1 MLKKI
6 CVALIAFLMLLPVGG
21 IGIFKANSI
30 GEKEREAKVNEIEE
44 SIIKLPEIKWSD
56 WDYSQIGLHIHT
68 DYNGIEKDTPILQS
82 IFEGID
88 VDNNPS
94 TGQNG
99 NDIKV
104 FVMVFPYAEKV
115 NGNWVFLISFIVN
128 VIRLGEEIKN
138 GEFEISLGGSV
149 FFNVQHK
156 FRIGYYSPNNEE
168 IPREVRESITIVPYI
183 FYEKDPEFYIY
194 VEPIFDE
201 GNQNL
206 SVILEYSNLGS
217 HKLMID
223 YYPAVKTMVK
233 VSPNVGINK
242 FNIAIERFASI
253 EQTIR
258 MRYEGN
264 MAINLTME
272 DIPQAMNFSLNFSEN
287 YFEYEASDEF
297 NTTLMIEVFGLDYFM
312 LIKYLPR
319 HLKAQF
325 EEEGYLYIYVNQ
337 RKTKFI
343 ISNDLENPTTYFSI
357 TNLTGEA
364 IIQWGIGKEGHFK
377 IDGLKGMKM
386 ETKLQIGS
394 IYLKTY
400 SIVNAEHLDINWNLS
415 IPGNVFVDTN
425 MEWLSFYSFNF
436 SIDDAFGILIEAN
449 SLKAEDFMTEWETEF
464 PFFNKSGE
472 IQFIGNITFAIMLN
486 GTWYYIF

>member
-1 MLKKI
+1 
-6 CVALIAFLMLLPVGG
+6 
-21 IGIFKANSI
+21 
-30 GEKEREAKVNEIEE
+30 
-44 SIIKLPEIKWSD
+44 
-56 WDYSQIGLHIHT
+56 
-68 DYNGIEKDTPILQS
+68 
-82 IFEGID
+82 
-88 VDNNPS
+88 
-94 TGQNG
+94 
-99 NDIKV
+99 
-104 FVMVFPYAEKV
+104 
-115 NGNWVFLISFIVN
+115 
-128 VIRLGEEIKN
+128 
-138 GEFEISLGGSV
+138 
-149 FFNVQHK
+149 
-156 FRIGYYSPNNEE
+156 
-168 IPREVRESITIVPYI
+168 VPYI

-272 DIPQAMNFSLNFSEN
+272 DIPQAMNFSLGFSEN

-297 NTTLMIEVFGLDYFM
+297 NTTLMIEVFGLEYYT
-312 LIKYLPR
+312 IIEYLPR

-325 EEEGYLYIYVNQ
+325 MEEGYLYIYVNQ

-343 ISNDLENPTTYFSI
+343 ISNDLEKPTTYFSI

-364 IIQWGIGKEGHFK
+364 TIQWGIGKEGYFR
-377 IDGLKGMKM
+377 IDGLKGIKM
-386 ETKLQIGS
+386 ETKLQMGS
-394 IYLKTY
+394 IYLKIY
-400 SIVNAEHLDINWNLS
+400 SIVKAKHFDINWNLS
-415 IPGNVFVDTN
+415 VPGYVFVDTN

-436 SIDDAFGILIEAN
+436 SIDNTFGILIEAN
-449 SLKAEDFMTEWETEF
+449 SLKAEDFMAEWETEF

-472 IQFIGNITFAIMLN
+472 IQFVGNITFAIMLN
-486 GTWYYIF
+486 GTWYYVF